1 MSSITLDE
9 AVSVKTAP
17 SGSRKKTVIRK
28 EDVER
33 VKNRLEEIWHDA
45 PENAPFT
52 DEDGEPQGGAL
63 ILCEKITWENFNRCL
78 DVLEGDVRRWTT

>member
-1 MSSITLDE
+1 MATVNEERVVARQSKNSVSSITLDE

-52 DEDGEPQGGAL
+52 DEDGELQGGL
-63 ILCEKITWENFNRCL
+63 LFY
-78 DVLEGDVRRWTT
+78 VRR